1 MSQKQRTIPAM
12 FEGSVEKFAKNNLI
26 YEKLDGKYVGKTY
39 SEVREMVLKF
49 ASALLKLGVDK
60 EDRIALLSE
69 GRSEWLVAELAM
81 LYLGIINVPLSVKLN
96 ESSELKF
103 RINHAECKYIVVSSR
118 QLGKIREII
127 AQIKSIEKVI
137 VIGNENNLSGME
149 ISYESIIN
157 SHFEKNDEKRILEIA
172 NNLSENDL
180 ANISYT
186 SGTTADPK
194 GIMLSHRNYTA
205 NVEQAKSLIN
215 VYVYYNSL
223 LILPWDHSFA
233 HTVGLYTL
241 IDNGASMSVVE
252 LGSTLIETLKNIP
265 KNIKETKPTFLLSVP
280 ALAKN
285 FRKNIENGVRE
296 KGPIVQKL
304 FKAGLALA
312 YKYNGIGWDKGK
324 GLRFLLKPLVFLF
337 DKILFA
343 KIRENFGGRLE
354 FFIGGGALLDIE
366 LQRFFY
372 AIGIPMY
379 QGYGLSEASPII
391 SSNAPLRHKLGSSGF
406 LVDNLELRI
415 IDENGKSLEVG
426 NKGEIVVKGDNV
438 MKGYWRNESTTKET
452 LIDGWLH
459 TGDMGY
465 MDNDGFL
472 YVLGRFKSLL
482 IGNDGEKYSPE
493 GIEEAM
499 VEQSPFID
507 QIMLY
512 NDQNAYT
519 IALLY
524 PNYSAIK
531 TEIAK
536 RQIVAEPD
544 KMALLTA
551 LIIQEE
557 VDKYFLDGQY
567 SKMFPSRWLPAAI
580 GIVDEAFSEEN
591 KLVNSTMKL
600 IRGKVVERY
609 STLINELYTA
619 EGKDITNNLNIN
631 TIRKNL

>member
-1 MSQKQRTIPAM
+1 
-12 FEGSVEKFAKNNLI
+12 
-26 YEKLDGKYVGKTY
+26 
-39 SEVREMVLKF
+39 
-49 ASALLKLGVDK
+49 
-60 EDRIALLSE
+60 
-69 GRSEWLVAELAM
+69 
-81 LYLGIINVPLSVKLN
+81 
-96 ESSELKF
+96 
-103 RINHAECKYIVVSSR
+103 
-118 QLGKIREII
+118 
-127 AQIKSIEKVI
+127 
-137 VIGNENNLSGME
+137 
-149 ISYESIIN
+149 
-157 SHFEKNDEKRILEIA
+157 
-172 NNLSENDL
+172 
-180 ANISYT
+180 
-186 SGTTADPK
+186 
-194 GIMLSHRNYTA
+194 
-205 NVEQAKSLIN
+205 
-215 VYVYYNSL
+215 
-223 LILPWDHSFA
+223 
-233 HTVGLYTL
+233 
-241 IDNGASMSVVE
+241 
-252 LGSTLIETLKNIP
+252 
-265 KNIKETKPTFLLSVP
+265 
-280 ALAKN
+280 
-285 FRKNIENGVRE
+285 
-296 KGPIVQKL
+296 
-304 FKAGLALA
+304 
-312 YKYNGIGWDKGK
+312 
-324 GLRFLLKPLVFLF
+324 LF